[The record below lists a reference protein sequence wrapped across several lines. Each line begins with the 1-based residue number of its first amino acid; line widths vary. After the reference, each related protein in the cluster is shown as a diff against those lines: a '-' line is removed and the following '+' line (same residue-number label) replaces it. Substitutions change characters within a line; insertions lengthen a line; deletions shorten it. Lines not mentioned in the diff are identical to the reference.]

1 MKKLSKKWNLPSK
14 VEKEGFMEKLKENS
28 KQYSLEKGMSPKVIL
43 FVMNKNFNY

>member
-14 VEKEGFMEKLKENS
+14 VEKEGFMEKLKESS
-28 KQYSLEKGMSPKVIL
+28 KQYSLEKGMGPKVIL